1 MAPDGGSDLESLRGS
16 SGAVIAEGPGAG
28 KCGVFAAD
36 NPTLTA
42 SGAQSIMRKR
52 SMAVVSLLAV
62 FVLSSLLVSVAGGL
76 PFHLT
81 QVRRSVIEQRLENPP
96 AANGGRE
103 IALRRMFQVSG
114 CRGAELSEQIVR
126 RNDPPNLVCKMPG
139 ASPELIVVGGHLD
152 HVHKGKGVVDD
163 WSGASLLPSLYQSL
177 RAAPRKHTF
186 LFIGFTDEEK
196 GLVGSNYYVRQLS
209 YDNRRRIR
217 AMVNLECLGMNPP
230 EVWEDHADAQ
240 LLKDFTLVSRLLD
253 IPLRGVDVENIGS
266 DDAQS
271 FRNRKV
277 PTITI
282 HSLTQGTVHVLHSP
296 ADNFSA
302 IHMPYYYET
311 YRLLARYLAYVDCQL
326 P

>member
-1 MAPDGGSDLESLRGS
+1 MHKDSA
-16 SGAVIAEGPGAG
+16 AV
-28 KCGVFAAD
+28 
-36 NPTLTA
+36 L
-42 SGAQSIMRKR
+42 
-52 SMAVVSLLAV
+52 SLLAV
-62 FVLSSLLVSVAGGL
+62 FMLSSVPGSAAGGVTL
-76 PFHLT
+76 HAAQL
-81 QVRRSVIEQRLENPP
+81 RRSVIEQRVENPP
-96 AANGGRE
+96 RANADRE
-103 IALRRMFQVSG
+103 IALRAMFKASG
-114 CRGAELSEQIVR
+114 CGGAEISEQIVR
-126 RNDPPNLVCKMPG
+126 RSDPPNLICTMAG
-139 ASPELIVVGGHLD
+139 ASPALIIVGGHLD
-152 HVHKGKGVVDD
+152 HVRKGKGVVDD

-177 RAAPRKHTF
+177 HSVPRKHTF

-196 GLVGSNYYVRQLS
+196 GLVGSEYYVGHLFH
-209 YDNRRRIR
+209 DRRRQIR

-271 FRNRKV
+271 FRRRRI

-282 HSLTQGTVHVLHSP
+282 HSLTQDTVHILHSP

-311 YRLLARYLAYVDCQL
+311 YRLAARYLAYLDCKL
-326 P
+326 R